1 VDRAETRARLRA
13 MNTSRNLL
21 ALSAALA
28 LVASAALAQIPAPNL
43 ANTHPAGLD
52 LAGMDVQVKPGD
64 DFFAYGNGAWMAKT
78 EIPADRSSWG
88 ISGELAELTNLRVQA
103 LIQGAAKAAPGT
115 EARKIGDYYSS
126 YLDEAKIESLG
137 LKPLRPALARIAA
150 IKDKKGLAAEFG
162 HELRADIDALN
173 STNFETDHL
182 FGLWVEQD
190 LNDPHRYAPYLLQ
203 GGLGMPDRDYYLSPN
218 THMVADRAAYKAHI
232 AKVLTLA
239 GIKDAEAKAG
249 RIFDLET
256 RIAQA
261 HAPRA
266 ESEDV
271 LKANNPWARADFA
284 AKAPG
289 LDWTA
294 FFAAAGLTQRPQF
307 IVWHP
312 KATAGEAALV
322 ASQPLTVWKEYLTF
336 HAIDDVSN
344 VLPKAFADER
354 FAFYSH
360 TLSGTPQQ
368 QVRWKRAVSATNNAL
383 GEAVGKLYV
392 ARYFPPESKAQVEA
406 MVGKLI
412 DAFRVRIDK
421 LDWMAPATKTEAK
434 RKLDTLKVGVGYPDR
449 WIDYSA
455 LKVTPGDA
463 LGNQQRASLFE
474 YRRNL
479 AKFGRPVDRGE
490 WAMTPQTVNAVN
502 LPVRNALNFPAA
514 ILQAPDFN
522 PKNPIAMNLGATGAT
537 IGHEVSHS
545 FDDQGAMFD
554 ADGRL
559 RNWWTPADLAHFQ
572 ASGHALARQYSQY
585 HPFPDIT
592 LNGEQMLSENIADI
606 AGLNAAYDA
615 YRAAN
620 GGQEGPSQQGFTGD
634 QQFFIAFAQNWR
646 TKVREATARQRA
658 ITDGHAPAEFRA
670 DTVRNMDA
678 WYAAF
683 DVKPADKLALP
694 PAGRVR
700 IW

>member
-1 VDRAETRARLRA
+1 MKIIPTP
-13 MNTSRNLL
+13 L
-21 ALSAALA
+21 ALAAALA
-28 LVASAALAQIPAPNL
+28 FAGPAAVAQTPQTPPLSSTPI
-43 ANTHPAGLD
+43 PAGLD
-52 LAGMDVQVKPGD
+52 LGGMDRAIKPGD
-64 DFFAYGNGAWMAKT
+64 DFFAYANGGWMAKT
-78 EIPADRSSWG
+78 EIPADRSQWG
-88 ISGELAELTNLRVQA
+88 TSGELIELTTARVQA
-103 LIQGAAKAAPGT
+103 LIQGAAAAKPGA

-126 YLDEAKIESLG
+126 YLDEAKIEALG
-137 LKPLRPALARIAA
+137 LKPLQPTLARIAA

-162 HELRADIDALN
+162 RELRADVDALN
-173 STNFETDHL
+173 STNFDTDHL

-190 LNDPHRYAPYLLQ
+190 LNDPKRYAGYLLQ
-203 GGLGMPDRDYYLSPN
+203 GGLGMPDRDYYLSSN
-218 THMVADRAAYKAHI
+218 THMVADRAAYRAHI
-232 AKVLTLA
+232 AKVLSLA
-239 GIKDAEAKAG
+239 AAPDADAKAQ

-256 RIAQA
+256 KIAQV

-271 LKANNPWARADFA
+271 LKANNPWAMADFA
-284 AKAPG
+284 RKAPG

-294 FFAAAGLTQRPQF
+294 FFAAAGLTERPQF

-312 KATAGEAALV
+312 KATSGEAALV
-322 ASQPLTVWKEYLTF
+322 ASEPLSVWKDYLAF
-336 HAIDDVSN
+336 HQIDDNSN
-344 VLPKAFADER
+344 VLPKAFVDER

-368 QVRWKRAVSATNNAL
+368 QVRWKRAVNATNAAL

-392 ARYFPPESKAQVEA
+392 AEYFPPQSKAAVQA

-421 LDWMAPATKTEAK
+421 LDWMAPATKAEAK
-434 RKLDTLKVGVGYPDR
+434 RKLATLKVGVGYPDH
-449 WIDYSA
+449 WIDYSS
-455 LKVTPGDA
+455 LKVVAGDA

-479 AKFGRPVDRGE
+479 AKFGHPVDRGE

-572 ASGHALARQYSQY
+572 ASGHALAQQYSQY
-585 HPFPDIT
+585 RPFPDIT

-615 YRAAN
+615 YRLAN
-620 GGQEGPSQQGFTGD
+620 GGKNGPSQQGMTGD
-634 QQFFIAFAQNWR
+634 QQFFVAFSQSWR
-646 TKVREATARQRA
+646 TKTREALARQRA
-658 ITDGHAPAEFRA
+658 VTDGHAPAEFRA

-683 DVKPADKLALP
+683 DVKPGEKLYLA
-694 PAGRVR
+694 PAERVR
-700 IW
+700 VW